1 MLQDFLSIALDP
13 DQLGISAWLKQCHSP
28 MCQLPAAEES
38 EYWLPLPL
46 RMKGID
52 FSFFQIH
59 IFGIIKSRKVIE
71 FLVKQN

>member
-1 MLQDFLSIALDP
+1 
-13 DQLGISAWLKQCHSP
+13 

-46 RMKGID
+46 RMKSID